1 MNKQLQ
7 TRYSAFIANN
17 ADLVAIAPI
26 KLKLLDT
33 GGGNT
38 KVKKSEKDSVG
49 RRFAGL
55 SLKPSKALC
64 PGSGAAGCLD
74 NCLDQSGRGVFPNVA
89 DGRYFKQQL
98 FLRDRELF
106 DDILRYEL
114 ENFQRLCERQGV
126 IATVR
131 LNVLSDV
138 DWLYIIEAFPGI
150 SFYDYTKIASRTRKQ
165 LPDNYKL
172 IFSYSARKQYAKA
185 VSIAWNTD
193 KPIAVVFR
201 SDKFPAYFNG
211 RRVINGDANDW
222 VNANSGPVV
231 VGLKAKGAAA
241 KRDQSGFV
249 VDVAA
254 DVIAIGV

>member
-1 MNKQLQ
+1 MNKQLK
-7 TRYSAFIANN
+7 TRYEHFVNTN
-17 ADLVAIAPI
+17 PDLWHVAP
-26 KLKLLDT
+26 KNLKLLDT

-38 KVKKSEKDSVG
+38 KVKKSDDDSAG
-49 RRFAGL
+49 LRFASL
-55 SLKPSKALC
+55 SLKPSKELC
-64 PGSGAAGCLD
+64 PGSGAAGCLP

-89 DGRYFKQQL
+89 GGRYFKQQL
-98 FLRDRELF
+98 FLRNRELF
-106 DDILRYEL
+106 DDVLRYEL
-114 ENFQRLCERQGV
+114 ERFERLCDRQGL

-138 DWLYIIEAFPGI
+138 DWLYIIRAFPNI

-185 VSIAWNTD
+185 VDVAWQTD
-193 KPIAVVFR
+193 KPVAVVFR

-249 VDVAA
+249 VDVAS